1 MSAPPYS
8 GPDEQENQGRVQ
20 IPGSGAISSRLIW
33 EPGEIAVI
41 PHRRSEAAGVSG
53 CQWMRPLSSQAKA
66 CVNCLSGSA
75 RTVRGLVWGRSTT

>member
-33 EPGEIAVI
+33 EPGEIAVG
-41 PHRRSEAAGVSG
+41 PTPTLRGCRSVGLSVDAATIVSG
-53 CQWMRPLSSQAKA
+53 K
-66 CVNCLSGSA
+66 
-75 RTVRGLVWGRSTT
+75 GLCELLVG